1 MISFNMTAGNDNAII
16 WVIELELSTG
26 NLYFC
31 SGFNTESVSL
41 DTGSEMR
48 VYANK
53 LQRNSLSLY
62 SQSIPAESAGGIG
75 SRNGF
80 QFVIAAFGGYDQND
94 FYPAT
99 SGATVIIQPCRLGWI
114 WAGATLT
121 SQITWLIEGEVEN
134 FEAHTDGL
142 YFDVT
147 ESNVLEFLMLPPY
160 KVQKDFDDNFTY
172 FTKAPEEV
180 YGLPIPIVYGSF
192 DSLDAGRGKYRLA
205 PAIIVNEETQTFLAT
220 CHKCDHTY
228 YDTETAY
235 AVFRYLEGS
244 ESYIRL
250 APATGSGGNGFNGHY
265 INLVPASPRSGV
277 WVNGNVTLWKM
288 LSGAIT
294 DVTNIK
300 YLQEKNYSNDI
311 LLADTKKLGVQFV
324 ADFDKSFGI
333 PNIALSDIELVILW
347 KTTSVGETR
356 SISIKFYN
364 YIKSG
369 GSGYTTAVGAD
380 TQNDNTSYKYT
391 YYQIGNVTD
400 GKSDTKLPWSWDE
413 LLGLQWVIENTSG
426 VAHDSGDVAI
436 KNVYLK
442 VNNIVVLS
450 ISQPLKKLS
459 GMIKLRI
466 MK

>member
-31 SGFNTESVSL
+31 SGINTASVSL

-62 SQSIPAESAGGIG
+62 PQSIPAESAGGIG

-80 QFVIAAFGGYDQND
+80 QFVLAAYGGYDQND

-99 SGATVIIQPCRLGWI
+99 GSPDVLMSNCRLGWI
-114 WAGATLT
+114 WSGATDT
-121 SQITWLIEGEVEN
+121 SDITWLFDGQVEN
-134 FEAHTDGL
+134 FEAKPDGL

-147 ESNVLEFLMLPPY
+147 ESNLLEIGTLPPY

-172 FTKAPEEV
+172 FPNAPEEV
-180 YGLPIPIVYGSF
+180 YGLPIPIVYGAF

-205 PAIIVNEETQTFLAT
+205 PALIVDEERQTFLAS
-220 CHKCDHTY
+220 CHKCDYTY
-228 YDTETAY
+228 YDAETDY
-235 AVFRYLEGS
+235 AAFQYLAGS

-250 APATGSGGNGFNGHY
+250 VPTTGSGGNGFNGHY
-265 INLVPASPRSGV
+265 VNLVPASARNGV

-300 YLQEKNYSNDI
+300 YLQEKNYNDDI
-311 LLADTKKLGVQFV
+311 LLADTKKLGIQFV
-324 ADFDKSFGI
+324 SDFDKNFGS

-413 LLGLQWVIENTSG
+413 LMGLQWVIENTSG

-436 KNVYLK
+436 KNIYLK
-442 VNNIVVLS
+442 VNNVVMFS
-450 ISQPLKKLS
+450 ISQPLKKISSPVKL
-459 GMIKLRI
+459 KLR
-466 MK
+466 